1 MKTGEAMKKKA
12 KKLYNK
18 LKAFKE
24 HFEKQILLVITV
36 YRNYNDSQTQLWTA
50 SLTYYSILAVIPVI
64 ALTLGIT
71 KGFGIDMFFEEK
83 IYSVFPESKEGAGMI
98 IDMAKKL
105 IDSTKGSILTG
116 VGVVILL
123 WTILKLLMMLENA
136 FNRVW
141 KVKRDR
147 SIVRR
152 MIDYVAI
159 VFLGPIFFAVVLT
172 TISFLTHYLKGLA
185 RGFLFRMGISFFIN
199 FTGFL
204 IIILLFTYIYMI
216 VPNTRV
222 RFKPALVAGIST
234 TIMFFILKFIFFHIQ
249 SSISKYNAIYGSLS
263 FIPIFLIWVQYIWMS
278 LLVGAQIS
286 FSSQNLEKYSVDR
299 NADKMPVKLKKELS
313 ILVLYCIAK
322 RFHEGET
329 PYSSRELAR
338 ELEVEI
344 PVIRDIL
351 NCLEDIEVIN
361 EIVNDS
367 DEDKYQISA
376 DPTVLTLE
384 MLLNK
389 IETRNTE
396 LYKDVEI
403 SRKYE
408 SVLKNIQEDIVY
420 KNKKLVK
427 DIDNGN

>member
-1 MKTGEAMKKKA
+1 MIKKVEKI
-12 KKLYNK
+12 YNK
-18 LKAFKE
+18 IKAFKE

-71 KGFGIDMFFEEK
+71 KGFGIDMFFEER
-83 IYSVFPESKEGAGMI
+83 IYSAFPESKEGAAMI
-98 IDMAKKL
+98 INTAKKL
-105 IDSTKGSILTG
+105 IDSTKGSVLTG

-123 WTILKLLMMLENA
+123 WTILKLLLMLENA

-159 VFLGPIFFAVVLT
+159 VFLGPIFFAVVLA
-172 TISFLTHYLKGLA
+172 TISFLTHHLRGLA
-185 RGFLFRMGISFFIN
+185 RGFLFSMAVPLFLN
-199 FTGFL
+199 FAGFL
-204 IIILLFTYIYMI
+204 IIILLFTCIYII
-216 VPNTRV
+216 VPNTKV
-222 RFKPALVAGIST
+222 RFKPALVAGIAT
-234 TIMFFILKFIFFHIQ
+234 TIMFFILKFIFFHVQ

-278 LLVGAQIS
+278 VLVGAQIS
-286 FSSQNLEKYSVDR
+286 FSSQNLEKYSVTR
-299 NADKMPVKLKKELS
+299 NADEMPVKLKKELS
-313 ILVLYCIAK
+313 ILAVYCMLK
-322 RFHEGET
+322 RFHEGEN
-329 PYSSRELAR
+329 PYSSRELAK
-338 ELEVEI
+338 ELGVEV

-351 NCLEDIEVIN
+351 NVLEDIELIN

-367 DEDKYQISA
+367 DDDKYQISV
-376 DPTVLTLE
+376 DPAVLTLE

-389 IETRNTE
+389 IELRNIN
-396 LYKDVEI
+396 LYEDVEI
-403 SRKYE
+403 SKKYKPI
-408 SVLKNIQEDIVY
+408 LKKIQEDIIC
-420 KNKKLVK
+420 KNEKLVK
-427 DIDNGN
+427 DIDK

>member
-1 MKTGEAMKKKA
+1 MRKKVEKA
-12 KKLYNK
+12 YNK
-18 LKAFKE
+18 IKTFKE

-50 SLTYYSILAVIPVI
+50 SLTYYSILAVIPII

-83 IYSVFPESKEGAGMI
+83 IYSTFSESKEGAAMI
-98 IDMAKKL
+98 INVAKKL
-105 IDSTKGSILTG
+105 IDSTQGSVLTG

-123 WTILKLLMMLENA
+123 WTILKLLLMLENA

-159 VFLGPIFFAVVLT
+159 VFLGPIFFAVVLA
-172 TISFLTHYLKGLA
+172 TISLLTRYLRGLA
-185 RGFLFRMGISFFIN
+185 RGFLFSMGVPLFLN
-199 FTGFL
+199 FAGFL
-204 IIILLFTYIYMI
+204 IIILLFTCIYII

-222 RFKPALVAGIST
+222 KFKPALVAGIAT
-234 TIMFFILKFIFFHIQ
+234 TIMFYILKFIFFHVQ

-286 FSSQNLEKYSVDR
+286 FSSQNLEKYSVTR
-299 NADKMPVKLKKELS
+299 NADEMPVKLKKELS
-313 ILVLYCIAK
+313 ILVIYCMLK
-322 RFHEGET
+322 KFHEAET

-338 ELEVEI
+338 ELGVEV
-344 PVIRDIL
+344 PLMRDIL
-351 NCLEDIEVIN
+351 NGLEDIELIN

-367 DEDKYQISA
+367 DDDKYQISV
-376 DPTVLTLE
+376 DPAVLTLE

-389 IETRNTE
+389 IEVRNIN
-396 LYKDVEI
+396 LYEDVEI
-403 SRKYE
+403 SKKYKPI
-408 SVLKNIQEDIVY
+408 LKNIQKDIIY
-420 KNKKLVK
+420 KNEKLVK
-427 DIDNGN
+427 DIEE

>member
-1 MKTGEAMKKKA
+1 MKKKVE
-12 KKLYNK
+12 KIYNRVK
-18 LKAFKE
+18 TFKE
-24 HFEKQILLVITV
+24 HFEKQILLVIMV

-83 IYSVFPESKEGAGMI
+83 IYSMFPESKEGAAMI
-98 IDMAKKL
+98 IDMAKRL

-123 WTILKLLMMLENA
+123 WTILKLLLMLENA

-159 VFLGPIFFAVVLT
+159 VFLGPIFFAVVLA
-172 TISFLTHYLKGLA
+172 TISFLTHYLRMLA
-185 RGFLFRMGISFFIN
+185 KGFLFSTGVPLFLN
-199 FTGFL
+199 FAGFL
-204 IIILLFTYIYMI
+204 IIILLFTSIYII
-216 VPNTRV
+216 VPNTKV
-222 RFKPALVAGIST
+222 KFKPALVAGIST
-234 TIMFFILKFIFFHIQ
+234 TIMFFVLKFVFFHVQ
-249 SSISKYNAIYGSLS
+249 STISKYNAIYGSLS

-278 LLVGAQIS
+278 VLVGAQIS
-286 FSSQNLEKYSVDR
+286 FSSQNLEKYSVNR
-299 NADKMPVKLKKELS
+299 NADEMPIKLKKELS
-313 ILVLYCIAK
+313 ILAVYCISK

-329 PYSSRELAR
+329 PYSSRELAK
-338 ELEVEI
+338 ELGVEV
-344 PVIRDIL
+344 PVMRDII
-351 NCLEDIEVIN
+351 NSLEDIEIVN

-367 DEDKYQISA
+367 DDDKYQISV
-376 DPTVLTLE
+376 DPAILTLD

-389 IETRNTE
+389 MEIRNMQ
-396 LYKDVEI
+396 LYEDVEI
-403 SRKYE
+403 SKKYKPI
-408 SVLKNIQEDIVY
+408 LKNIQEDIIC
-420 KNKKLVK
+420 KNGKLIK
-427 DIDNGN
+427 DIDK

>member
-1 MKTGEAMKKKA
+1 MRKKVEKAYDKIKT
-12 KKLYNK
+12 
-18 LKAFKE
+18 FKE

-83 IYSVFPESKEGAGMI
+83 IYSMFPESKAGAAMI
-98 IDMAKKL
+98 INVAKRL
-105 IDSTKGSILTG
+105 IDSTKGSVLTG

-123 WTILKLLMMLENA
+123 WTILKLLLMLENA

-152 MIDYVAI
+152 MVDYVAI
-159 VFLGPIFFAVVLT
+159 VFLGPIFFAVVLA
-172 TISFLTHYLKGLA
+172 TISLLTRYLRGLA
-185 RGFLFRMGISFFIN
+185 IGALFSTGVPLFLN
-199 FTGFL
+199 FVGFL
-204 IIILLFTYIYMI
+204 IIILLFTCIYII

-222 RFKPALVAGIST
+222 RFKPALVAGIAT
-234 TIMFFILKFIFFHIQ
+234 TIMFFALKFIFFHVQ

-286 FSSQNLEKYSVDR
+286 FSSQNLEKYSVSR
-299 NADKMPVKLKKELS
+299 NADEMPVKLKKELS
-313 ILVLYCIAK
+313 ILVIYCMLK
-322 RFHEGET
+322 RFHEAES
-329 PYSSRELAR
+329 PYSSRELAE
-338 ELEVEI
+338 ELEVEV

-351 NCLEDIEVIN
+351 NGLEDIELIN
-361 EIVNDS
+361 EIVNNS
-367 DEDKYQISA
+367 DYDKYQISV
-376 DPTVLTLE
+376 DPAVLTLE

-389 IETRNTE
+389 IEVRNIN
-396 LYKDVEI
+396 LYEDVEI
-403 SRKYE
+403 SKKYKPI
-408 SVLKNIQEDIVY
+408 LKNIQKDIIY
-420 KNKKLVK
+420 KNEKLVK
-427 DIDNGN
+427 DIEE